1 MADLALADEIDF
13 KTSSGFGGGE
23 GRSWPHPE
31 ISSCSYTSS
40 TPGSQRRRRKT
51 LLLSGNR
58 CANRDS
64 SASGSGQLD
73 RALAGLRRQG
83 SRYER
88 PEAGGVDHFH
98 AAEVDHHST
107 GLGRKL
113 GNFGGQRGSF
123 NAISDSAFEADHSN
137 VFGYSGFETQPQL
150 PLLVLT
156 AQALLF
162 PQCAC

>member
-1 MADLALADEIDF
+1 MAVLALRRQCHF

-98 AAEVDHHST
+98 GAEGDQQST
-107 GLGRKL
+107 GLGRQL
-113 GNFGGQRGSF
+113 GNFLGS
-123 NAISDSAFEADHSN
+123 
-137 VFGYSGFETQPQL
+137 
-150 PLLVLT
+150 
-156 AQALLF
+156 
-162 PQCAC
+162 